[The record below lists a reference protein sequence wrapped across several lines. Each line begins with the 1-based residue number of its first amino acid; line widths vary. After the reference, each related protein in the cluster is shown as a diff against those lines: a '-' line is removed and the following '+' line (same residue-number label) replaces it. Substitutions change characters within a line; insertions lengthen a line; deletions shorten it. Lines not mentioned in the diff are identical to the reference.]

1 MQSKKKII
9 TVVGARPQ
17 IIKAS
22 VISRS
27 IAKDYSNELNEIIV
41 HTGQHY
47 AHNMSDVFFRE
58 LQIPIPLYNIKAGS
72 GSHGVQ
78 TAIMI
83 KGIEEI
89 LLKEKP
95 DAVILYGDTNTT
107 IAGALA
113 ASKIGIPIVHIEA
126 GLRSFNKKMPEEIN
140 RITCDHMSSLLFV
153 PTRIGMDNLTKEGFS
168 AEHNDKASIDHP
180 HIYQCGDIMYDNSL
194 YLSQQPQCETDVLE
208 RNNLSK
214 NEYILCTVHRD
225 HNTDDTQRLTGILS
239 ALQEVQGKT
248 GLKIMFPAHPRTQLQ
263 LKSLS
268 EEPVVR
274 DFLAND
280 AVRITEPLG
289 VFDIVQLE
297 KNARIIA
304 TDSGGLQKEAYFFKK
319 PCVILR
325 EQTEWVEI
333 VQNGNA
339 MLAGADPE
347 KITAAMHQLLS
358 KNDYTYP
365 PLFGDGKAGDFICSK
380 ISSEL

>member
-9 TVVGARPQ
+9 TIVGARPQ

-27 IAKDYSNELNEIIV
+27 IAKGYSDKLNEIIV

-47 AHNMSDVFFRE
+47 ADNMSDVFFRE
-58 LQIPIPLYNIKAGS
+58 LQIPEPLYNIKAGS

-78 TAIMI
+78 TATMI
-83 KGIEEI
+83 EGIEGI

-95 DAVILYGDTNTT
+95 DAVILYGDTNSTM
-107 IAGALA
+107 AGAIA
-113 ASKIGIPIVHIEA
+113 ASKTGIPIVHIEA
-126 GLRSFNKKMPEEIN
+126 GLRSFTKKMPEEIN

-153 PTRIGMDNLTKEGFS
+153 PTLKGMDNLTKEGFS
-168 AEHNDKASIDHP
+168 AEHNEKATIDHP
-180 HIYQCGDIMYDNSL
+180 HIYHCGDIMYDNSL
-194 YLSQQPQCETDVLE
+194 YLAQHPKCETDVLE
-208 RNNLSK
+208 RNELSK

-225 HNTDDTQRLTGILS
+225 HNTDDTQYLTGILS

-248 GLKIMFPAHPRTQLQ
+248 GLKIMFPAHPRTQLR

-268 EEPVVR
+268 TEPIVR
-274 DFLAND
+274 DFLANE

>member
-27 IAKDYSNELNEIIV
+27 IAQDYSDQLTEIIV

-47 AHNMSDVFFRE
+47 ADNMSDVFFRE
-58 LQIPIPLYNIKAGS
+58 LQIPEPIYNIKAGS
-72 GSHGVQ
+72 GSHGTQ
-78 TAIMI
+78 TATMM
-83 KGIEEI
+83 KGIEDI

-153 PTRIGMDNLTKEGFS
+153 PTLKGLENLSKEGFS
-168 AEHNDKASIDHP
+168 LEHNGLANIDQP
-180 HIYQCGDIMYDNSL
+180 HIYHCGDIMYDNSL
-194 YLSQQPQCETDVLE
+194 FLSQHPQCETDVLE
-208 RNNLSK
+208 RNHLSK

-225 HNTDDTQRLTGILS
+225 NNTDDKQRLIGILS
-239 ALQEVQGKT
+239 ALKEVQGKT
-248 GLKIMFPAHPRTQLQ
+248 GLKVMFPAHPRTQIQ
-263 LKSLS
+263 LNALK
-268 EEPVVR
+268 EDPYIG
-274 DFLAND
+274 DFLVND
-280 AVRITEPLG
+280 AVQITEPLG

-304 TDSGGLQKEAYFFKK
+304 TDSGGIQKEAYFFKK

-339 MLAGADPE
+339 ILAGADSK
-347 KITAAMHQLLS
+347 KITAAMDQLLS

-365 PLFGDGKAGDFICSK
+365 PLFGDGQAGAFICSK
-380 ISSEL
+380 IVSEL

>member
-9 TVVGARPQ
+9 TIVGARPQ

-27 IAKDYSNELNEIIV
+27 IAKVYSNELNEIIV

-47 AHNMSDVFFRE
+47 ADNMSDVFFRE
-58 LQIPIPLYNIKAGS
+58 LQIPEPLYNIKAGS

-78 TAIMI
+78 TATMI

-126 GLRSFNKKMPEEIN
+126 GLRSFNKRMPEEIN

-153 PTRIGMDNLTKEGFS
+153 PTSKGIDNLTKEGFS
-168 AEHNDKASIDHP
+168 AEHNDQATIDHP
-180 HIYQCGDIMYDNSL
+180 HIHQCGDIMYDNSL
-194 YLSQQPQCETDVLE
+194 YLSQHPQCETDVLE
-208 RNNLSK
+208 RNKLSK

-225 HNTDDTQRLTGILS
+225 HNTENTQRLKGILS

-248 GLKIMFPAHPRTQLQ
+248 GLKIIFPAHPRTQLQ

-268 EEPVVR
+268 KELVVKG
-274 DFLAND
+274 FLAND
-280 AVRITEPLG
+280 SVRITEPLG

-297 KNARIIA
+297 KNARIIV

-339 MLAGADPE
+339 ILAGADPK

-358 KNDYTYP
+358 KNDYSYP

-380 ISSEL
+380 ILSDL